1 MTTPE
6 VFLTLSNMQ
15 NALLTALFEQ
25 MTYYS
30 CLIKMICLFITC
42 YNAINRKRDILKS
55 TLT

>member
-25 MTYYS
+25 MTSYKDDL
-30 CLIKMICLFITC
+30 LIHHL
-42 YNAINRKRDILKS
+42 L
-55 TLT
+55 